1 MNAKTVLIVDDDS
14 DTCDS
19 WRHLLCL
26 DGYEPLMAGSVAEA
40 LRVAGERRPRAAL
53 IDIHLPDGSG
63 IALLAELKKSYPDTC
78 CIIVTGRADVESAI
92 TALANDAFDYLQKPV
107 LPERVLASLQRAFE
121 MLDLA
126 EKERRANEALGQS
139 EAMLRG
145 ILQAIP
151 DLLLVHA
158 ADGRV
163 LFSNGRG
170 YAPEASLDG
179 LACPVRPRPC
189 EPALVRDVFQSGQA
203 KHLETVSTE
212 EGRTLEVSLY
222 PMLEESGAVAMV
234 IEHARDITE
243 KRAEEEERKQLEVK
257 ILQTQKLESLG
268 ILAGGV
274 AHDFNNLL
282 MGILGNAGLALQEL
296 PEDAPARAYVQQ
308 AERSGLR
315 AADLIKQMLTYAG
328 RGPFLRQEVNLWQL
342 VEGMAQLLDSSVSK
356 KARIEYA
363 FAPDLPSIRG
373 DSTQLRQL
381 ILNLVSNAAEAIG
394 DRPGTVTIATGM
406 ELVDREHPSELYLA
420 DTLAEGP
427 YVYLE
432 VRDTGCGMDARTKAK
447 IFDPFFTTKF
457 TGRGLG
463 LAAVLG
469 IVRAH
474 KGNIKVASEPGQGSA
489 FRILFPCEGLSERGA
504 GGATACRGERR
515 GAAKSAE
522 TILLVD
528 DEAIVRDVATII
540 LERAGFAV
548 LSAVDGQDALDIFR
562 SFSGSVDCVVLDMT
576 MPRLGGEETF
586 RQLRRLRP
594 DLPIILS
601 SGYNEDQVL
610 AHSGFAGFIHK
621 PYRPEDLIDKVREAL
636 GR

>member
-1 MNAKTVLIVDDDS
+1 MAWN
-14 DTCDS
+14 TCRS
-19 WRHLLCL
+19 WQHLLRL
-26 DGYEPLMAGSVAEA
+26 EGYEPLKAGGVAEA

-63 IALLAELKKSYPDTC
+63 ISLLAELKKSYPDTC

-92 TALANDAFDYLQKPV
+92 SALANDAFDYLLKPV
-107 LPERVLASLQRAFE
+107 MPERMLATLQRAFE
-121 MLDLA
+121 MMDLT

-151 DLLLVHA
+151 DLLMVHA

-170 YAPEASLDG
+170 YAPETGLNG
-179 LACPVRPRPC
+179 LACPVRPAPC
-189 EPALVRDVFQSGQA
+189 EPALVREVFQSGQA
-203 KHLETVSTE
+203 RRLETTSAE
-212 EGRTLEVSLY
+212 DGRTLEVSLY
-222 PMLEESGAVAMV
+222 PMRDESGAVTMV

-243 KRAEEEERKQLEVK
+243 KRAEEMERKRLETK

-268 ILAGGV
+268 ILAGGI

-296 PEDAPARAYVQQ
+296 PEGASARPYVLQ

-315 AADLIKQMLTYAG
+315 AADLVKQMLTYAG
-328 RGPFLRQEVNLWQL
+328 RGSFLRQEVSLRQL

-356 KARIEYA
+356 KARIEYQ

-373 DSTQLRQL
+373 DSTQLRHL
-381 ILNLVSNAAEAIG
+381 VLNLVSNATEAIG
-394 DRPGTVTIATGM
+394 DRPGTVAIATGM
-406 ELVDREHPSELYLA
+406 EFVDHAHPGELYLA

-432 VRDTGCGMDARTKAK
+432 ISDTGCGMDAQTKAR

-463 LAAVLG
+463 LAGVLG

-474 KGNIKVASEPGQGSA
+474 KGNIRVTSEPGHGSA
-489 FRILFPCEGLSERGA
+489 FRVLFPCEALVERAAADAATGRGEKR
-504 GGATACRGERR
+504 GGAKT
-515 GAAKSAE
+515 AE

-528 DEAIVRDVATII
+528 DEAIVRDVAKII
-540 LERAGFAV
+540 LERAGFGV
-548 LSAVDGQDALDIFR
+548 LTAGDGQEALDVFR

-576 MPRLGGEETF
+576 MPRLGGEETL
-586 RQLRRLRP
+586 RQMRRLRP
-594 DLPIILS
+594 EVPVILS

-610 AHSGFAGFIHK
+610 AHAGFAAFIHK
-621 PYRPEDLIDKVREAL
+621 PYRPEDLINKVREAL